1 MDYITTTKLRTKSSE
16 LIDTLKKGGK
26 VTLIHRSKVV
36 GIIKP
41 AVPEGKPFDAEKLK
55 KLSERLNLPKMSYE
69 ERAKRYSVHIEK
81 KYGKGLS

>member
-1 MDYITTTKLRTKSSE
+1 MDYITTTNLRTKSTE

-41 AVPEGKPFDAEKLK
+41 AIPEGKPFDVEKLK
-55 KLSERLNLPKMSYE
+55 KLTKRLNLPKTSYE
-69 ERAKRYSVHIEK
+69 EREKRYRAHSEK
-81 KYGKGLS
+81 KYGKGVS